1 MTMPRSYDEKYFQ
14 KRLYREIPNS
24 PRNQRR
30 IREVLRH
37 ESSGRLLEIGCAQ
50 GGFLEQ
56 AGRYF
61 DVEGGDIS
69 EYAVRSLQARF
80 GSRVF
85 PFDIEKDGLR
95 AGAYDVIVAFNVLE
109 HLRNPPAALARIKSG
124 LRPGGL
130 FLGSVPNNGG
140 PVGRVAT
147 LIGSVLDRSHCSTW
161 TPGRWKEA
169 FLAAGFLSVELFGE
183 INRGRNHSLYVKH
196 PAWKFVAIG
205 LIFACRA

>member
-1 MTMPRSYDEKYFQ
+1 MPQSYDEKYFK
-14 KRLYREIPNS
+14 KRLYREMPDS
-24 PRNQRR
+24 PRNRKR
-30 IREVLRH
+30 IREVLRF

-56 AGRYF
+56 AGRYY
-61 DVEGGDIS
+61 DIEGGDIS
-69 EYAVRSLQARF
+69 EYAVGCLQARF

-85 PFDIEKDGLR
+85 PCDIEKDDLR

-109 HLRNPPAALARIKSG
+109 HLKNPPAALARIRSG

-130 FLGSVPNNGG
+130 FFGSVPNNGG

-147 LIGSVLDRSHCSTW
+147 LVGNVLDRSHCSTW
-161 TPGRWKEA
+161 TPRRWKSA
-169 FLAAGFLSVELFGE
+169 FTAAGFSGVQLFGE
-183 INRGRNHSLYVKH
+183 INRGRNRGVYVRR
-196 PAWKFVAIG
+196 PVWKFVAIG